1 LTFLEPLSWVGSDRF
16 DFVVGHALTAAKA
29 MALDEFKVFANF
41 RHLEQVIEML
51 EEKKKA
57 AHRQAIVALQRPVVL
72 AMNIPQKWNDNGEI
86 EQKCLRICEVVNA
99 SIEQM
104 FKSPSNATVRDLEE
118 ILSKR
123 EQTSVGVRH
132 LRNAW
137 DASYD
142 FLTVAEALKHTA
154 RLTPANEIMEQFLSR
169 KHSVPNASRATS
181 ERTSKQV

>member
-1 LTFLEPLSWVGSDRF
+1 
-16 DFVVGHALTAAKA
+16 
-29 MALDEFKVFANF
+29 
-41 RHLEQVIEML
+41 
-51 EEKKKA
+51 
-57 AHRQAIVALQRPVVL
+57 
-72 AMNIPQKWNDNGEI
+72 
-86 EQKCLRICEVVNA
+86 VNA